1 MNMRIALVGYMAA
14 GKNYW
19 GKRLAERL
27 EVPFLDLDEELEK
40 EVLHMPIP
48 EFISTKGELAFR
60 KQERHMLTEL
70 STNQSNIVLATGGG
84 TPCYYDN
91 MEVLKQAF
99 TTVYLDVSIKTL
111 ADRLK
116 ENRIHRPLISHVK
129 DDELKEFVAK
139 HLFERRVF
147 YSQAKIA
154 IHENDLTLDELIA
167 RIEYATT

>member
-1 MNMRIALVGYMAA
+1 M
-14 GKNYW
+14 
-19 GKRLAERL
+19 
-27 EVPFLDLDEELEK
+27 
-40 EVLHMPIP
+40 
-48 EFISTKGELAFR
+48 
-60 KQERHMLTEL
+60 
-70 STNQSNIVLATGGG
+70 
-84 TPCYYDN
+84 
-91 MEVLKQAF
+91 
-99 TTVYLDVSIKTL
+99 
-111 ADRLK
+111 K